1 MDTAINRYLLYMQG
15 VLVFLSKLF
24 QKCSWSTF
32 FCGARSVIRRRR
44 ASPPEAGKSSNYEGM
59 DACPAVLCG
68 AVALPRS
75 PRTCLQ
81 SLFLRCLVVS
91 LVLSTGCGGTKDPG
105 DRVALGVGTREITA
119 RQLER
124 DLKRIRFEMG
134 LGGQKAGPIT
144 ESLVDR
150 VVDHYLI
157 LEYGL
162 KNHIQ
167 ITEQELDLAV
177 QEVKRDYSEEDFQKV
192 LLEGYID
199 FEDWQKALEEQ
210 LLVRK
215 ILEKASETMNP
226 VSFQEIK
233 TYYDTHPGEFRRPQM
248 VKFRQIVLRT
258 EAEAEMVSGKLK
270 KGEDFESLARTHSI
284 SPEGGGGGL
293 VDWIGRN
300 NLNESMAK
308 PLFSLSVGKTS
319 TVVRTEYGFHIF
331 RVLSRRPEGQQ
342 SLPES
347 MAQIESKLVYEKQ
360 THFFREWLG
369 ELRTQYPIWK
379 DQDVIKTIGK
389 EG

>member
-1 MDTAINRYLLYMQG
+1 MC
-15 VLVFLSKLF
+15 F
-24 QKCSWSTF
+24 
-32 FCGARSVIRRRR
+32 VI
-44 ASPPEAGKSSNYEGM
+44 GLM
-59 DACPAVLCG
+59 
-68 AVALPRS
+68 
-75 PRTCLQ
+75 
-81 SLFLRCLVVS
+81 
-91 LVLSTGCGGTKDPG
+91 LSTGCGGPKDPG
-105 DRVALGVGTREITA
+105 EQVALGVGTREITV

-134 LGGQKAGPIT
+134 MNEQDSWPIT
-144 ESLVDR
+144 ENLVDR

-157 LEYGL
+157 LEYGK
-162 KNHIQ
+162 KNHVQ
-167 ITEQELDLAV
+167 ITEKELDLAV
-177 QEVKRDYSEEDFQKV
+177 QDIKRDYSEEDFQKV

-199 FEDWQKALEEQ
+199 FEEWREALGEQ

-215 ILEKASETMNP
+215 ILEKASEKMSP

-233 TYYDTHPGEFRRPQM
+233 TYYDTHLGEFRRPQM

-258 EAEAEMVSGKLK
+258 EAEAEMVSEKLK

-284 SPEGGGGGL
+284 SPEGGEGGL

-300 NLNESMAK
+300 HLSDSMAK
-308 PLFSLSVGKTS
+308 PLFSLPLGKTS
-319 TVVRTEYGFHIF
+319 PVVRTEYGFHIF

-360 THFFREWLG
+360 TYFYSEWLE
-369 ELRTQYPIWK
+369 ELRTQYPVRK
-379 DQDVIKTIGK
+379 NQDVIETMRK